1 MKTIPIKESVH
12 LRPAMYV
19 GSTDAKGVYTMLES
33 FLLDLIASS
42 EMEEVEIQLNPDNV
56 IRITSSDFNVNS
68 FIEKLEILKNGY
80 DPNNQEALYKVL
92 DLSVITT
99 LSDKLKIEAYDAG
112 KIHTLT
118 GAKGEFS
125 KNTDEGY
132 LKEDLIMEFIPDRNV
147 FQAPEIEFEPL
158 NNIYQRIAYINPDIK
173 IISVD
178 DAHDEYQRR
187 VFYYPKGLSDKM
199 DSLVSEHSVDAPSV
213 RLDIEEVNGDYHYSI
228 SLSVLDYPSCPYI
241 QSFAG
246 FVDTIRHG
254 SLVDGAIKGII
265 LAISEFSEKK
275 GIKVNISD
283 KSLKENGLILLA
295 SVLGP
300 EYNFGGSM
308 KLELEMPE
316 IENAVKEI
324 VNAELARY
332 LHDNED
338 KTLEFINRFSD

>member
-1 MKTIPIKESVH
+1 MKTVPIKESVH

-19 GSTDAKGVYTMLES
+19 GSTDEKGVYTMLES
-33 FLLDLIASS
+33 FLLGLISSS

-56 IRITSSDFNVNS
+56 IRISSSDLKVNS
-68 FIEKLEILKNGY
+68 FIEKLEMLKNGY
-80 DPNNQEALYKVL
+80 DQNNQEALYKVL
-92 DLSVITT
+92 DLSVIIA
-99 LSDKLKIEAYDAG
+99 LSNKLKIEVYDAG

-118 GAKGEFS
+118 GAKGEFD

-147 FQAPEIEFEPL
+147 FQTPELQFDSL
-158 NNIYQRIAYINPDIK
+158 NLIYKRIAYINPGIK

-199 DSLVSEHSVDAPSV
+199 DSLVAERSVDEPSI
-213 RLDIEEVNGDYHYSI
+213 RLDIEEANEDYHYSV
-228 SLSVLDYPSCPYI
+228 SFSFLNYPTCPYI

-246 FVDTIRHG
+246 FVDTIYHG
-254 SLVDGAIKGII
+254 SLIDGAIQGIVQ
-265 LAISEFSEKK
+265 ATKEFAEEK
-275 GIKVNISD
+275 GIKTNISD

-316 IENAVKEI
+316 IESAVKEI
-324 VNAELARY
+324 VYTELARY
-332 LHDNED
+332 LQEYED
-338 KTLEFINRFSD
+338 KALDFINRFSY

>member
-12 LRPAMYV
+12 LRPTMYV
-19 GSTDAKGVYTMLES
+19 GSTDEKGVYTMLES

-56 IRITSSDFNVNS
+56 IRITSSDFNVSS
-68 FIEKLEILKNGY
+68 FIKKLDILKNGY
-80 DPNNQEALYKVL
+80 DPNNQDTLYKVL
-92 DLSVITT
+92 DLSVIIT

-112 KIHTLT
+112 KIHTLK
-118 GAKGEFS
+118 GAKGEFE

-147 FQAPEIEFEPL
+147 FQTPEIEFEAL
-158 NNIYQRIAYINPDIK
+158 NTIYQRIAYINPDIK

-187 VFYYPKGLSDKM
+187 VFHYPKGLSDKM
-199 DSLVSEHSVDAPSV
+199 DCLVAERSVDEPSL
-213 RLDIEEVNGDYHYSI
+213 RLDIEEASGDYHYSV
-228 SLSVLDYPSCPYI
+228 SLSFLDYPTCAHI

-246 FVDTIRHG
+246 FVDTLRHG

-265 LAISEFSEKK
+265 RAISEFSDKK
-275 GIKVNISD
+275 AININISD

-300 EYNFGGSM
+300 EYSFGGSM

-316 IENAVKEI
+316 VENAVKEI
-324 VNAELARY
+324 VNAELDRY
-332 LHDNED
+332 LHENED
-338 KTLEFINRFSD
+338 KALEFINRFSD

>member
-56 IRITSSDFNVNS
+56 IRITSSDFKVNS

-80 DPNNQEALYKVL
+80 DPNNQNALYKVL
-92 DLSVITT
+92 DLSVIIT
-99 LSDKLKIEAYDAG
+99 LSDKLKIEVYDGG

-118 GAKGEFS
+118 GAKGEFT
-125 KNTDEGY
+125 KNIDEGY

-147 FQAPEIEFEPL
+147 FQTPEIEFESL
-158 NNIYQRIAYINPDIK
+158 NTIYQRIAYINPDIK

-178 DAHDEYQRR
+178 DAHDEYQRH
-187 VFYYPKGLSDKM
+187 VFHYPKGLSNKM
-199 DSLVSEHSVDAPSV
+199 DSLVAERSVDEPSI
-213 RLDIEEVNGDYHYSI
+213 RLDIEEASGNYHYSV
-228 SLSVLDYPSCPYI
+228 SLSFLDYPTCPYI

-246 FVDTIRHG
+246 FVDTLRHG

-265 LAISEFSEKK
+265 QALSEFSDKK
-275 GIKVNISD
+275 GVKANISAE
-283 KSLKENGLILLA
+283 SLKENGLMLLS

-300 EYNFGGSM
+300 EYNFAGSQR
-308 KLELEMPE
+308 LELDMPE
-316 IENAVKEI
+316 IDAAANEI
-324 VNAELARY
+324 VYKELGQY
-332 LHDNED
+332 LLHNEEKALD
-338 KTLEFINRFSD
+338 FINRFTD